1 MATYTSNYAWTK
13 PGGNDQVDIS
23 VLNGNLDSQDAIMH
37 KAFTNMAPPFSGLST
52 YAVGDVVLYDNVTY
66 KCHTAVTV
74 AGAWTGSTNWQV
86 YKLSEGGGGSS
97 LTAGDYIDITAG
109 VISVKKE
116 KGEYSLERYVLQST
130 GGGAPKLV
138 VKKYIDSELI
148 STNEYANNTAHVNI
162 DDTLE
167 IWYSY
172 NPYNWHY
179 KLLVDG
185 VDHSAGYE
193 YEFSY
198 TDTTE
203 YPVDFHIAAGDS
215 TDLVTKS
222 DLTADNVMMSD
233 GVTSVEDA
241 IDEVSSG
248 LDNVITKSLSVSN
261 RSFTDFD
268 TAVDGGLYISS
279 NYKTFNGSPQST
291 SDDSCILLVLNDSPY
306 AVQICISTYR
316 FDNIYI
322 RRNIGSG
329 WLAWKRIS
337 LT

>member
-1 MATYTSNYAWTK
+1 MGEFNVDKTT
-13 PGGNDQVDIS
+13 GG
-23 VLNGNLDSQDAIMH
+23 LD
-37 KAFTNMAPPFSGLST
+37 P
-52 YAVGDVVLYDNVTY
+52 
-66 KCHTAVTV
+66 
-74 AGAWTGSTNWQV
+74 
-86 YKLSEGGGGSS
+86 
-97 LTAGDYIDITAG
+97 TAGM
-109 VISVKKE
+109 
-116 KGEYSLERYVLQST
+116 
-130 GGGAPKLV
+130 P
-138 VKKYIDSELI
+138 
-148 STNEYANNTAHVNI
+148 
-162 DDTLE
+162 DT
-167 IWYSY
+167 
-172 NPYNWHY
+172 
-179 KLLVDG
+179 
-185 VDHSAGYE
+185 
-193 YEFSY
+193 
-198 TDTTE
+198 
-203 YPVDFHIAAGDS
+203 YPA
-215 TDLVTKS
+215 TQ
-222 DLTADNVMMSD
+222 VMMSD